1 MKNDKIMRE
10 KDNEDSSK
18 MSYQSNRSLRRKYVS
33 NLKNTILEENF
44 PKWKIFKSFFRLKET
59 FK

>member
-1 MKNDKIMRE
+1 MRE

-18 MSYQSNRSLRRKYVS
+18 MSYQFNRSLRRKYVS

-44 PKWKIFKSFFRLKET
+44 PKWKKFKSFFRLKEP